1 MFSMLWVYGKDFEAG
16 FWWLIFLII
25 WRRCSLQQKLLEKQ
39 IVLLGCFYSNS
50 FFVRFYASLK
60 LGQRDNAL
68 KTVVIFQTWRCI
80 HVYPTRP
87 KKSGWGR
94 QPKYISGCHGACRRA
109 SLVCFHPFP
118 ISTTSSLKLYST
130 SNRLYHLGTS
140 IVLRCARKVVMGQQ
154 QTHCMSILEYIEYHT
169 FAIFDSV
176 FLNAYFNSIF
186 DILKIYSKLIHSLQV
201 DCKCTYVL
209 LITSYINMRRLRE
222 QLLFFGR
229 LA

>member
-16 FWWLIFLII
+16 FWWLIFVII
-25 WRRCSLQQKLLEKQ
+25 WRRCSLQQKLFEKQ

-50 FFVRFYASLK
+50 FFVWFYASLK
-60 LGQRDNAL
+60 LGQKDNAL

-169 FAIFDSV
+169 FAIFWFS
-176 FLNAYFNSIF
+176 FFKCILQFSIRYTQ
-186 DILKIYSKLIHSLQV
+186 DIFEANPL
-201 DCKCTYVL
+201 TP
-209 LITSYINMRRLRE
+209 
-222 QLLFFGR
+222 GR
-229 LA
+229 L